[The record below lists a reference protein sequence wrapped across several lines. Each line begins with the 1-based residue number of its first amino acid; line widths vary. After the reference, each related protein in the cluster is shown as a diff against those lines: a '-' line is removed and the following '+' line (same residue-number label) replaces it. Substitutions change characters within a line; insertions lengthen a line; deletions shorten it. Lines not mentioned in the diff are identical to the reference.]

1 MYNDKVHILCC
12 LIHDTETRSDL
23 GLDIGFDHE
32 RYMTIQREQILK
44 RIEQS
49 QGRLYLEFGGKLL
62 DDYHASRVLPGFDPA
77 GKVKLLQTISDRL
90 EILLCISAGDIEKNK
105 LRADLGIPYERDVLR
120 LMDDLRALSLKVSA
134 VVITQFQGQPGAEV
148 FRRKLEQSNER
159 VFVHHHTKG
168 YPTDINTIVSEE
180 GYGANPYI
188 PCSQPLVVV
197 AAPGPGSGKL
207 ATCLSQMYHEQ
218 RQNRV
223 AGYAK
228 FETFPIWNLPLQH
241 PVNLAYEAATAD
253 LDDVNMIDPFHLE
266 AYGKTA
272 VNYNRD
278 IEVFPILRA
287 ILSRISEGQSYES
300 PTDMGVNVIGGC
312 IVSDD
317 VVREAARQEIV
328 RRYYRT
334 RLDHKL
340 GRIDATAIHKIEM
353 IMSRL
358 NLRAEDREVVEPA
371 RAKERERGAPAMAIR
386 LPDGEI
392 VAGRA
397 TRLMSAPAAAVLNAM
412 KRKAGIH
419 DGIHLISPG
428 VLSPIQRLKTHG
440 YRLRDPILNLDEV
453 LIALTISAATNPLV
467 EHAMEGLEE
476 LRGCEAHATYI
487 LPDTDAEIL
496 RRLDLRLTC
505 EPDYPGKNLYYN

>member
-1 MYNDKVHILCC
+1 M
-12 LIHDTETRSDL
+12 EA
-23 GLDIGFDHE
+23 GFDHE
-32 RYMTIQREQILK
+32 QYMTVQREQILK
-44 RIEQS
+44 RIEQT

-62 DDYHASRVLPGFDPA
+62 DDYHAARVLPGFDPA
-77 GKVKLLQTISDRL
+77 GKVKLLQTMSDRL

-105 LRADLGIPYERDVLR
+105 LRADWGIPYERDVLR
-120 LMDDLRALSLKVSA
+120 LMDDLRSLSLRVGA
-134 VVITQFQGQPGAEV
+134 VVITQFHGQPGAEI
-148 FRRKLEQSNER
+148 FRRKLEQRSVR
-159 VFVHHHTKG
+159 VFVHRHTKG
-168 YPTDINTIVSEE
+168 YPTDIDTIVSEE
-180 GYGANPYI
+180 GYGENPYI
-188 PCSQPLVVV
+188 PCTQPLVVV

-207 ATCLSQMYHEQ
+207 ATCLSQMYHEH
-218 RQNRV
+218 RQGSA

-287 ILSRISEGQSYES
+287 ILTRISQARVYES
-300 PTDMGVNVIGGC
+300 PTDMGVNMAGQC
-312 IVSDD
+312 IVNDET
-317 VVREAARQEIV
+317 VREAARQEIL

-340 GRIDATAIHKIEM
+340 GRMDAAAVHKIEM

-358 NLRAEDREVVEPA
+358 NLHAEDRVVVAPA
-371 RAKERERGAPAMAIR
+371 LAKERERGAPAMAIC
-386 LPDGEI
+386 LPSGEI

-428 VLSPIQRLKTHG
+428 VLSPIQRLKTNG
-440 YRLRDPILNLDEV
+440 YRLRDPVLSLDEV

-487 LPDTDAEIL
+487 LPDTDAEVL

-505 EPDYPGKNLYYN
+505 EPDYPSKNLYYG